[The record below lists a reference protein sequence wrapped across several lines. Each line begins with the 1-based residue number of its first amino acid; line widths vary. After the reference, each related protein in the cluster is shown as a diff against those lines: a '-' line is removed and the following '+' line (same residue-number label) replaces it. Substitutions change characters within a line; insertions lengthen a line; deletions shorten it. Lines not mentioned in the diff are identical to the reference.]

1 MHPVI
6 DRRGRRRHHGGMLI
20 IDLSHIRPGAR
31 VILTPRRLRA
41 AERRALA
48 NRAAMK
54 KRPEAEAPGREL
66 GLTHPRGDNWQSV
79 GRFEA

>member
-48 NRAAMK
+48 NRAAQSCAGGK
-54 KRPEAEAPGREL
+54 AGRGQNVAHADEPKR
-66 GLTHPRGDNWQSV
+66 
-79 GRFEA
+79 